1 MTGESSWFQRFLLP
15 GFAFKAV
22 VIGGGYA
29 TGRELAEF
37 FVSVGPRGGLLAM
50 ALSTVLF
57 SLICVVTFL
66 FARMTQSTDYRGFFR
81 NLVGPLWVLFELAY
95 MFSFV
100 LILAIYG
107 AAAGAI
113 GVAMFGWPP
122 LAGVLCLIAG
132 IAAFATFG
140 NRSVEWLFKYASF
153 FLYAVYGLFVVFTL
167 QRFGSEALQG
177 FSVPAANEGWALA
190 GVTYTGYNV
199 MAAVVI
205 LPVLRHLTSTR
216 DAVIAGLL
224 AGPLTM
230 IAAVL
235 FFLCMMAWYPAIG
248 AEVLPADFMLRQL
261 GLPLLHAAFQLM
273 IFMALLQSGVSGV
286 HAINERIAGYLAER
300 TPAGL
305 FARRPPRLHR
315 SHARRRDLR
324 GPSIRTRRAHRQG
337 LSRAGPDDP
346 RHFRAALADDR
357 RVAARQA
364 APLECC
370 DAVTHF
376 GAPHALP
383 DRFRPPGVACLRLCC
398 AAEEF

>member
-1 MTGESSWFQRFLLP
+1 MTGQSSWFQRYLLP

-37 FVSVGPRGGLLAM
+37 FVPAGPWGGLLAM
-50 ALSTVLF
+50 TLSTVLF

-66 FARMTQSTDYRGFFR
+66 FARMTASTDYRRFFR
-81 NLVGPLWVLFELAY
+81 NLVGPLWVFFEMAY

-113 GVAMFGWPP
+113 GVAMFDWPP
-122 LAGVLCLIAG
+122 LAGVLCLIVA

-153 FLYAVYGLFVVFTL
+153 FLYAVYAVFVILTL
-167 QRFGSEALQG
+167 AKFGPEAMHG
-177 FSVPAANEGWALA
+177 FSAPSANGGWALA
-190 GVTYTGYNV
+190 GITYANYNV

-230 IAAVL
+230 IAAVS

-261 GLPLLHAAFQLM
+261 GLPLLHGAFQFM

-286 HAINERIAGYLAER
+286 HAINERIAGYMAER
-300 TPAGL
+300 RLRDFPPAAR
-305 FARRPPRLHR
+305 FACTAVL
-315 SHARRRDLR
+315 LV
-324 GPSIRTRRAHRQG
+324 
-337 LSRAGPDDP
+337 
-346 RHFRAALADDR
+346 AAIF
-357 RVAARQA
+357 AARQFGLVDLIA
-364 APLECC
+364 RGYRAL
-370 DAVTHF
+370 ALMIFVTF
-376 GAPHALP
+376 VLP
-383 DRFRPPGVACLRLCC
+383 VLTIGIWRLVKGRRTTSPAGV
-398 AAEEF
+398 